1 MTYCRFPFCQKP
13 VENRDT
19 MMCAAHSWGL
29 RKGERDEAK
38 YREKKF
44 KAIKKVSE
52 KMKIKLKTY
61 KELRKEYLLTH
72 PYCFANLEGCTK
84 KATQVHHLGG
94 RGTKL
99 NAVETFMACCFNCHS
114 RLHSKLSATERREKG
129 LMI

>member
-1 MTYCRFPFCQKP
+1 MNCKFPFCDKP

-19 MMCAAHSWGL
+19 MMCATHSWGL

-61 KELRKEYLLTH
+61 RELRKEYLEKH
-72 PYCFANLEGCTK
+72 PYCFANLPGCTK
-84 KATQVHHLGG
+84 KAVDVHHLGR
-94 RGTKL
+94 RGSNL
-99 NAVETFMACCFNCHS
+99 NAEETFMAVCRSCHDYLHS
-114 RLHSKLSATERREKG
+114 RMSAVERRNKN